1 MNEHAASFAD
11 SWHRN
16 AVEQVV
22 RSLEAAFNAH
32 DPDAL
37 AACYSENTVWTNAM
51 GRRLLGRAAV
61 AEFGHSVISR
71 LKDSYAR
78 YEIASIVAL
87 RPDLLAVGV
96 DQTPTDADGIA
107 IDGGRG
113 AALYVIG
120 LEIDGWR
127 IVAGQN
133 TIVAS

>member
-22 RSLEAAFNAH
+22 HSLEAAFNAH

-37 AACYSENTVWTNAM
+37 TACYSQSTVWTNAM
-51 GRRLLGRAAV
+51 GRRLLGRAAI
-61 AEFGHSVISR
+61 AEFGHSVMPK
-71 LKDSYAR
+71 LKNSYAR
-78 YEIASIVAL
+78 YEIVTIVAI
-87 RPDLLAVGV
+87 RPDLLAVAV
-96 DQTPTDADGIA
+96 DQTPTDAAGAA
-107 IDGGRG
+107 IDGAHG

-120 LEIDGWR
+120 LEIEGWK

-133 TIVAS
+133 TIVA